1 MIGSQMFSDVLMM
14 SCGSNGSGGS
24 YEFAWWVWLVCCAH
38 LGYFWAFSGYY
49 ITSKYLQM
57 EALVF
62 DDPHV
67 LDGRKVISD
76 ESVDFDDFR
85 IWLMIQKEF

>member
-1 MIGSQMFSDVLMM
+1 MGQVGLL
-14 SCGSNGSGGS
+14 GLAG
-24 YEFAWWVWLVCCAH
+24 LVCEPW
-38 LGYFWAFSGYY
+38 LFVGIFWLLYQIQKF
-49 ITSKYLQM
+49 LQK

-76 ESVDFDDFR
+76 ESVDFDDMTVINCSSILCKR
-85 IWLMIQKEF
+85 EAALS